1 MMKSNYI
8 RLFLLVLSVSLLM
21 TGCKPKDKPDSNH
34 QTATE
39 APTKEENAAAV
50 KDMLRQGV
58 NKAVRTLTSENGF
71 FNSDSL
77 KIAMPEDVQSLIDNV
92 KKIPQGDK
100 LVDNVLSQINKVAG
114 ASAEPIGVIIN
125 AAIDSM
131 SVDEANSILLS
142 DSAAATH
149 YLQKIV
155 REPLHTACEPII
167 IQSLDKKM
175 LGNITPRDAWVTL
188 AENYNKVADSKV
200 GKIAKLQTAD
210 SELDEFVTDKI
221 LDAVFY
227 LIAKEEINVRKHPA
241 ARISKSVA
249 KSFGWIDNKKKK

>member
-1 MMKSNYI
+1 MIKSSYFHFF
-8 RLFLLVLSVSLLM
+8 LFIISAILLA
-21 TGCKPKDKPDSNH
+21 TGCQSKKRSERDNH
-34 QTATE
+34 IVTE
-39 APTKEENAAAV
+39 IPSEEEKAAAV

-58 NKAVRTLTSENGF
+58 DKAVKTLTSENGF

-77 KIAMPEDVQSLIDNV
+77 KISMPEDIQNIIDNI
-92 KKIPQGDK
+92 KKIPQGDL
-100 LVDNVLSQINKVAG
+100 LVDNVISQINKIAG
-114 ASAEPIGVIIN
+114 ASAEPIGAIIN

-131 SVDEANSILLS
+131 SVEEANHLLLS

-155 REPLHTACEPII
+155 REPLYATCEPIV

-175 LGNITPRDAWVTL
+175 LGNITPRDTWITL
-188 AENYNKVADSKV
+188 AENYNKVAGSKV
-200 GKIAKLQTAD
+200 GKIAKLQTAE
-210 SELDEFVTDKI
+210 SELDDFVTDKI

-227 LIAKEEINVRKHPA
+227 LIAKEEMNIRQHPA

-249 KSFGWIDNKKKK
+249 KAFGWIDNKK